1 MLNNYILG
9 MGTFEACIA
18 LFALSCAF
26 YYFTQHFKEKEEKE
40 KRDKE
45 RLEKLERQDKE

>member
-18 LFALSCAF
+18 LFALSCEF

-40 KRDKE
+40 KKDSKDTKKE
-45 RLEKLERQDKE
+45 